1 MKEHCRTQNISDNA
15 DYLEEIKGNDSNHI
29 HEELLPLNLWH
40 EIMRRP
46 VHAYA
51 LVNPC
56 RASVAFCGR
65 ELAQRFRFVALH
77 DALRGGRCGRKSAAV
92 IVTSMS
98 SPTR

>member
-1 MKEHCRTQNISDNA
+1 MKACRTQNISDNA

-46 VHAYA
+46 VHANA

-56 RASVAFCGR
+56 RAS
-65 ELAQRFRFVALH
+65 H
-77 DALRGGRCGRKSAAV
+77 DRCVMRTAW
-92 IVTSMS
+92 VTNQ
-98 SPTR
+98 